1 MARALALALG
11 LCDASD
17 LLIRPSA
24 ITNAALAQTT
34 PAFFA
39 RTGREF
45 TPVERSQFVPRR
57 FPFSLAR
64 LAQHS
69 RSARSTILPAA
80 PAAPAA
86 PLLARGGARVWSTAA
101 GQEGAALG
109 SLSGCAAAGTT
120 ARAPGRS

>member
-80 PAAPAA
+80 PAAP
-86 PLLARGGARVWSTAA
+86 LLVRGGARVWSTAA